1 MSVDATSSSWGDR
14 AHNAILALAAT
25 GKPFTA
31 LDVREQVGPPPNP
44 NMVGPALS
52 SAAREG
58 IITKVGG
65 TTSTRRLRRRSG
77 TAVWIGADA
86 GKLDP

>member
-1 MSVDATSSSWGDR
+1 MSIDATSSRWADR

-31 LDVREQVGPPPNP
+31 TDVRDQVGPPPKP

-52 SAAREG
+52 SAAKAG

-65 TTSTRRLRRRSG
+65 TTATRRPRRGSG
-77 TAVWIGADA
+77 TAVWIGADH
-86 GKLDP
+86 G

>member
-1 MSVDATSSSWGDR
+1 VSIDAASSRWADR

-31 LDVREQVGPPPNP
+31 NDVRDQVGPPPKP

-52 SAAREG
+52 SAAKQG
-58 IITKVGG
+58 LIVKIGG
-65 TTSTRRLRRRSG
+65 TAATRRPRRSSS
-77 TAVWIGADA
+77 TAVWVGA
-86 GKLDP
+86 K